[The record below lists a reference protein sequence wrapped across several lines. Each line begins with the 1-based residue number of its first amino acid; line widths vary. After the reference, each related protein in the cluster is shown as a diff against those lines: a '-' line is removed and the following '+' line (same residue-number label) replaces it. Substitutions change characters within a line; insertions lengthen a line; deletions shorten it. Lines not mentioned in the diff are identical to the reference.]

1 MLLTVFIDTM
11 KDLMI
16 KTLKKLKVARTRYHS
31 ALFAFD
37 DLKYKLQRSDTDRLF
52 GRTTILNRDIDDAVF
67 VIYREIEQI
76 GRWKQEARNVN
87 ANIAKYPTETLKL
100 FESFRTIFKM
110 ELVYLKI
117 ALKIILIKPSNIKS

>member
-1 MLLTVFIDTM
+1 M

-16 KTLKKLKVARTRYHS
+16 KTQEKYEVAKAKYNS
-31 ALFAFD
+31 AVTAFY
-37 DLKYKLQRSDTDRLF
+37 DLQHQLHKLQRSDTDRLF

-87 ANIAKYPTETLKL
+87 ANIDKYPTETLKL

-110 ELVYLKI
+110 ELVNLKNS
-117 ALKIILIKPSNIKS
+117 A